1 MRRTPRRQFLQQAA
15 LAGGAAITVPLQ
27 SLLSAAGGGVSFA
40 DGYGGLQPIK
50 DESTGLP
57 LLQLPEGFRYVSFG
71 WAGDPMDGGLRT
83 PGLHDGMAA
92 FEGPDGTVSLIRNHE
107 ISVGRP
113 FDPSL
118 AYDEGAGGGT
128 TTIAFDPKAGRA
140 ISTRSSLSG
149 TLRNCAGGTTPWNSW
164 LTCEET
170 TLGPGADQ
178 PTLTKSHGYIFEVP
192 LEGKPSLEPL
202 TEMGRFVHEAVAV
215 DPETSIVYETE
226 DQRRSGLYRFIP
238 RTPRRLSNGGRLQ
251 MLAVA
256 GKPRLDL
263 RTSQRMGTRYS
274 VNWVDI
280 AEPTKASAD
289 PIARDSSGV
298 FTQGFDR
305 GGAIFGRL
313 EGAWYSS
320 GRIFVTSTDG
330 GNARMGQVWELDI
343 KEQELR
349 LVFESPGVDVLGMPD
364 NLVVS
369 PRGGLVLCEDGTP
382 NPCMHGLTRDGK
394 IVRFAR
400 NNAVLNGERS
410 GLTGDFRSREFAGAT
425 FSPDGRWLFVNMQSP
440 GITFAITG
448 PWERGIL

>member
-27 SLLSAAGGGVSFA
+27 SLLSAAGRGVSFA
-40 DGYGGLQPIK
+40 DGYGPLQPTN
-50 DESTGLP
+50 DGSTGLP

-92 FEGPDGTVSLIRNHE
+92 FDGPDGTVQLIRNHE
-107 ISVGRP
+107 LSVGRP
-113 FDPSL
+113 FDPAL

-128 TTIAFDPKAGRA
+128 TTIAFDPKAGRV
-140 ISTRSSLSG
+140 ISCRSSIAG
-149 TLRNCAGGTTPWNSW
+149 TLRNCAGGVTPWNSW

-170 TLGPGADQ
+170 TLGPGPEQ
-178 PTLTKSHGYIFEVP
+178 PTLTKPHGYIFEVP
-192 LEGKPSLEPL
+192 LDGRPSLEPL

-226 DQRRSGLYRFIP
+226 DQRRSGLYRFTP
-238 RTPRRLSNGGRLQ
+238 RTPRRLSDGGKLQ

-263 RTSQRMGTRYS
+263 RLGQGMGTRYRI
-274 VNWVDI
+274 NWVDI
-280 AEPTKASAD
+280 AEPARVSAD
-289 PIARDSSGV
+289 PVARDSAGV

-330 GNARMGQVWELDI
+330 GNALMGQVWELDI
-343 KEQELR
+343 KEQEIR
-349 LVFESPGVDVLGMPD
+349 LVFESPGADVLIMPD

-369 PRGGLVLCEDGTP
+369 PRGGLILCEDGGT

-394 IVRFAR
+394 IARFAR
-400 NNAVLNGERS
+400 NNVVLSGERS
-410 GLTGDFRSREFAGAT
+410 GLAGDFRTREFAGAT

-448 PWERGIL
+448 PWERGVL

>member
-27 SLLSAAGGGVSFA
+27 SLLSAAGNGVWFA
-40 DGYGGLQPIK
+40 DGYGPLRPVN

-57 LLQLPEGFRYVSFG
+57 LLQLPDGFRYVSFG

-92 FEGPDGTVSLIRNHE
+92 FEGPDGTVQLIRNHE
-107 ISVGRP
+107 ISAGRP
-113 FDPSL
+113 FDPAL
-118 AYDEGAGGGT
+118 AYDEGAAGGT
-128 TTIAFDPKAGRA
+128 TTITFDPKAGRM
-140 ISTRSSLSG
+140 ISSRSSIAG
-149 TLRNCAGGTTPWNSW
+149 TSRNCAGGATPWNSW

-170 TLGPGADQ
+170 TMGPGVDQ
-178 PTLTKSHGYIFEVP
+178 PTITKPHGFIFEVP
-192 LEGKPSLEPL
+192 LDGRPTLEPL
-202 TEMGRFVHEAVAV
+202 TDMGRFVHEAVAV

-226 DQRRSGLYRFIP
+226 DQRRAGLYRFIP
-238 RTPRRLSNGGRLQ
+238 RTPRRLSNGGQLQ

-263 RTSQRMGTRYS
+263 RTSQRMGTRYP
-274 VNWVDI
+274 VKWVDI
-280 AEPTKASAD
+280 AEPTRASVD
-289 PIARDSSGV
+289 PIAKDSGGV
-298 FTQGFDR
+298 CAQGFEG
-305 GGAIFGRL
+305 GGALFGRL

-330 GNARMGQVWELDI
+330 GNAKMGQVWELDI

-349 LVFESPGVDVLGMPD
+349 LVFESPGADVLVMPD

-369 PRGGLVLCEDGTP
+369 PRGGLVLCEDGGT

-394 IVRFAR
+394 ISRFAR
-400 NNAVLNGERS
+400 NNVVLAGERN
-410 GLTGDFRSREFAGAT
+410 GIAGDFRSREFAGAT

-440 GITFAITG
+440 GITLAITG